1 MRFVMSL
8 FILTA
13 SFASHAAVKTPIK
26 LTIDDKQISF
36 NLVPNEIGPE
46 WTCWHKP
53 VNNLPNDWR
62 VYCQST
68 SSTMQLEFLVHFLL
82 RMTGPNQSSLEMQYL
97 VDEIQRNEKG
107 LPNGNTTL
115 SHGQTSLIGLTDS
128 ELPQKLILG
137 QLVQNGTSILN
148 IEFNANTSK

>member
-8 FILTA
+8 FILAA
-13 SFASHAAVKTPIK
+13 SLVSHAEVKTQLK
-26 LTIDDKQISF
+26 LKIDDKQISF

-46 WTCWHKP
+46 WSCSHKP

-97 VDEIQRNEKG
+97 VDEIQRNENSS
-107 LPNGNTTL
+107 PNGNTTL
-115 SHGQTSLIGLTDS
+115 SHGQTSLIGLADS